1 MDRIDKILICLLS
14 FSLTS
19 IIIVQDLKADKRFS
33 SFLELERKVELLER
47 KVEVLRTITKIT
59 PNGY

>member
-1 MDRIDKILICLLS
+1 MDCIDRILLS
-14 FSLTS
+14 FMFGCIF
-19 IIIVQDLKADKRFS
+19 IIIIAQNHLADKRFL

-47 KVEVLRTITKIT
+47 KVEVLRTLNKIT

>member
-1 MDRIDKILICLLS
+1 MFGCI
-14 FSLTS
+14 F
-19 IIIVQDLKADKRFS
+19 IIIIAQNHLADKRFL

-47 KVEVLRTITKIT
+47 KVEVLRTLNKIT